1 MKDFYPVVIM
11 SKDQERTV
19 GESMMDLLMIDNKG
33 NAEDKLLLSAILN
46 GNIVE

>member
-1 MKDFYPVVIM
+1 M
-11 SKDQERTV
+11 SKDQEREV